1 MSVKP
6 TPIINFKYLACR
18 KANHKVYKYL
28 KELYWHGDIL
38 REFLVFSKVF
48 LLTDYS
54 ISFDET
60 VNIYCKC
67 QNMLLLSLGM
77 TILELEFG
85 YAFYFADV
93 FEEKFFNCIITVA
106 KRNFVLVKHFLK
118 FVFICN
124 KT

>member
-1 MSVKP
+1 M
-6 TPIINFKYLACR
+6 
-18 KANHKVYKYL
+18 
-28 KELYWHGDIL
+28 
-38 REFLVFSKVF
+38 REFLVFPKVF

-106 KRNFVLVKHFLK
+106 KRNFVLVKQVCFHL
-118 FVFICN
+118 
-124 KT
+124 